1 MLDAKTNPKGM
12 GKYMNTFLYN
22 SLVFNVSDKSM
33 DYQGYHIT
41 KEEAEKLPIK
51 KMAITLSPKEWRK
64 VCDYVKLGTWFMNKE
79 IYGSKP
85 NPRVHLLYNRVN
97 MCSSIRKDIVE
108 SIKQKRESYTVILS
122 ILEWSTLRDCI
133 WQGMNWMLYHTHKRN
148 FSYEK
153 CEGKKYHDMIMA
165 KEREA
170 YDEMTPEEKASLT
183 YHMGVN
189 FV

>member
-1 MLDAKTNPKGM
+1 M
-12 GKYMNTFLYN
+12 GKYMNTLLFN

-51 KMAITLSPKEWRK
+51 KMAITMSPKEWRK
-64 VCDYVKLGTWFMNKE
+64 VCDYVKLGTWFMNEE
-79 IYGSKP
+79 IYSSKP
-85 NPRVHLLYNRVN
+85 NPRLGLLYNRVN
-97 MCSSIRKDIVE
+97 MCNSIRKDIVE

-153 CEGKKYHDMIMA
+153 CEGIKYHNMIMA

-170 YDEMTPEEKASLT
+170 YDEMTPEEKVSLT
-183 YHMGVN
+183 YHRGVN